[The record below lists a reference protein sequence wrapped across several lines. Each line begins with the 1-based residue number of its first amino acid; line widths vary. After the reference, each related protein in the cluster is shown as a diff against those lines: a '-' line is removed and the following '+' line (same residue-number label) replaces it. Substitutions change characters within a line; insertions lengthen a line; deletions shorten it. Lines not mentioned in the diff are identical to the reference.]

1 MTMAS
6 TTWPSVA
13 PTSTSVHDLIQGI
26 VQRQPHSIAVSYEDT
41 QLTYAELDA
50 ASLVVATLLRK
61 RGIGPG
67 DAVPLLTSRCLEMV
81 ACVLAIV
88 RVGACWVP
96 MEAESWSRDRI
107 STVLA
112 TVDHKVVIVTEH
124 LECPVQNAINRDEIQ
139 DAMKLPAAKV
149 PERHVGPED
158 VAYIIFTSGTTS
170 RPKGV
175 IVPHQ
180 SLANYVQQGDRE
192 APFNFG
198 ARATDKVILLFSVAF
213 DGKNSHKIYV
223 GI

>member
-1 MTMAS
+1 MSS
-6 TTWPSVA
+6 TTLPNEA
-13 PTSTSVHDLIQGI
+13 PTPVSVHDLIQG
-26 VQRQPHSIAVSYEDT
+26 VVHGQPHSIAVSYKDVK
-41 QLTYAELDA
+41 LTYTELDA
-50 ASLVVATLLRK
+50 ASLRVATRLRK

-67 DAVPLLTSRCLEMV
+67 DTVPILTSRCLEMV

-88 RVGACWVP
+88 RIGACWVP

-107 STVLA
+107 NTVLT

-124 LECPVQNAINRDEIQ
+124 VDDPIQNAINMEEIR
-139 DAMKLPAAKV
+139 DAMKSPPTNVLESP
-149 PERHVGPED
+149 VGPED

-198 ARATDKVILLFSVAF
+198 ARPTDKVILLFSVAF
-213 DGKNSHKIYV
+213 DGEASQNPRWY
-223 GI
+223 